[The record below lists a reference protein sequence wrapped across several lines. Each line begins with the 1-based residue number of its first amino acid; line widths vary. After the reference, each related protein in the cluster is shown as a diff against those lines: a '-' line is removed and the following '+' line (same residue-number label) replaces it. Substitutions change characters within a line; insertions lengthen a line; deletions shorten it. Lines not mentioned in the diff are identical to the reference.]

1 MDLSKL
7 LEGINKEMS
16 IEEIDKSLEIIKSIE
31 YILVN
36 RRKELRMIDR
46 INKIKNE
53 ELTNDEVKVCYL

>member
-16 IEEIDKSLEIIKSIE
+16 TEEIDKSLEIIKSIE

-36 RRKELRMIDR
+36 RRRELRMIDR

-53 ELTNDEVKVCYL
+53 ELTNKEVKKI

>member
-7 LEGINKEMS
+7 LKGINKEMS
-16 IEEIDKSLEIIKSIE
+16 TEEIDKSLEIIKSIE

-36 RRKELRMIDR
+36 RRRELRMIDR

-53 ELTNDEVKVCYL
+53 ELTNKEVKV